1 MISLENNVLFV
12 IKKVNIRKRLLM
24 SVLMIPDSILFSKT
38 VLFEIWSITLVLVLG
53 TLVGLWIRGRNPFQ
67 KPRLKRFLI

>member
-1 MISLENNVLFV
+1 
-12 IKKVNIRKRLLM
+12 M
-24 SVLMIPDSILFSKT
+24 SVLMIPDSILFSMT

-53 TLVGLWIRGRNPFQ
+53 TLVGLWIWGRNPFQ